1 MKRSIK
7 MQTRFLGTQVLF
19 LLPKEKCLILF
30 WYRSCNSILEIP
42 IISCCIHNVF
52 FLFLRGVKTEIYS
65 CFAFPSLN
73 FATFKVQSE
82 SESAV
87 LETIYT
93 NCFIFIYFFREV

>member
-1 MKRSIK
+1 
-7 MQTRFLGTQVLF
+7 MQTQFLGTHVLF
-19 LLPKEKCLILF
+19 LLPKEKCLIPF
-30 WYRSCNSILEIP
+30 MYRSSNSILEIP
-42 IISCCIHNVF
+42 IISSCIHNVF
-52 FLFLRGVKTEIYS
+52 FFFVKTKIYS

-73 FATFKVQSE
+73 FITFKVQ